1 MRGGRTLIGD
11 MQIEGGNLDHLE
23 SINLQ
28 EVTILVGE
36 DTGVGN
42 QVLRSIYCYFNTG
55 EKFNLGNSTTIRI
68 NGEVIAT
75 DAYEVLYLSPNI
87 DADYLIKITK
97 KSLLGNC
104 LENIFDE
111 ISEEIKEQGF
121 LDFKTVF
128 LAQLNDKC
136 HELGIKGVMSDINF
150 SVISKILDWEF
161 TDGRLLNELGTFEL
175 KILAINLF
183 RRLSTRKRKLLIVD
197 LPEYGISEREYEDLL
212 QLIKENSKAINNTI
226 IYTGRKNVI
235 NEWSSIYHYHF
246 ISKNHI
252 WGMED
257 FDEILYD
264 IKEFTGKT
272 DEKRITEE
280 FVTQIFHEEQFVN
293 QYPYLISKYFMLDN

>member
-1 MRGGRTLIGD
+1 MIGD
-11 MQIEGGNLDHLE
+11 MQIESRNLAHFE

-42 QVLRSIYCYFNTG
+42 QVLRSIYCYFNSG
-55 EKFNLGNSTTIRI
+55 EKSNIGNSTTIRI
-68 NGEVIAT
+68 NGEIIAT

-87 DADYLIKITK
+87 DAEYFIKITK

-104 LENIFDE
+104 LENIFDD
-111 ISEEIKEQGF
+111 ISEEVKEHGF
-121 LDFKTVF
+121 LEFKTVL

-150 SVISKILDWEF
+150 SLISKILDWEF

-183 RRLSTRKRKLLIVD
+183 RRLPTRKKKLLIVD
-197 LPEYGISEREYEDLL
+197 LPEYGISEYEYEGLL
-212 QLIKENSKAINNTI
+212 HLIRENSKVINNTI
-226 IYTGRKNVI
+226 IYTGRKNII

-264 IKEFTGKT
+264 IMEYTGKT
-272 DEKRITEE
+272 DEKSITEE
-280 FVTQIFHEEQFVN
+280 FVTQIFHEEQFMN